1 MRKKSSVMSDSV
13 RSPRQEILGTQKLQV
28 STYSK
33 HSLSKAKKT
42 DVDQKYK
49 LINEMSQKGILPV
62 SDRVDLI
69 GGSGVP

>member
-1 MRKKSSVMSDSV
+1 MSDSV
-13 RSPRQEILGTQKLQV
+13 RSPRQEILGAQKLQV

-33 HSLSKAKKT
+33 HSLSKPKKT
-42 DVDQKYK
+42 EVDQKYK

-62 SDRVDLI
+62 SDRVDMI